1 MKSKMDPLVSVVI
14 PVYNVESYLHEC
26 VKSVVEQTYT
36 NIEIILVDDG
46 STDNSGTL
54 CDEFA
59 LSDSRICV
67 FHKKNGGLSDARNY
81 GIRRSRGSLI
91 SFIDSDD
98 YVSSDY
104 IMHLYQALVRGKTDI
119 AATSICIFHDGELPK
134 QDKHNTAVF
143 HVYDACDALE
153 DMLYMRHLEPNA
165 FPKIYKRELFD
176 TIQYPVGKLY
186 EDIATTAKLIDKAGK
201 IAYLNAKDYYY
212 RIRPNSIQT
221 ASFNPKKLDLL
232 DQLNVVKSIVQ
243 TTYPSII
250 NAYYSKEQSALF
262 NLYMNI
268 SPDDTKEMLGI
279 ADDLWHGIK
288 KNRISV
294 LKDREARPDAR
305 IASLLSFL
313 GSIPCRCVYK
323 LVRK

>member
-1 MKSKMDPLVSVVI
+1 MKSSMDPLVSVVI
-14 PVYNVESYLHEC
+14 PVYNVEPYLHEC
-26 VKSVVEQTYT
+26 VASVVEQTYT

-46 STDNSGTL
+46 STDSSGTL

-81 GIRRSRGSLI
+81 GILRSHGSLI

-98 YVSSDY
+98 YVSSNY

-119 AATSICIFHDGELPK
+119 ATTSICIFREGEPPK
-134 QDKHNTAVF
+134 EHKRDTAEF
-143 HVYDACDALE
+143 HVYDACEALE

-165 FPKIYKRELFD
+165 FPKIYKKELFD

-186 EDIATTAKLIDKAGK
+186 EDIATTTKLIDKAGK
-201 IAYLNAKDYYY
+201 IAYLDENDYYY

-243 TTYPSII
+243 LKYPNAI

-262 NLYMNI
+262 NLCMNI
-268 SPDDTKEMLGI
+268 PQKSKEQNQEICKMLWKSI
-279 ADDLWHGIK
+279 L
-288 KNRISV
+288 KNRIRV
-294 LKDREARPDAR
+294 ILDKNARIDAR
-305 IASLLSFL
+305 LASMLSYFSYTL
-313 GSIPCRCVYK
+313 CKHIYH
-323 LVRK
+323 LVRR

>member
-1 MKSKMDPLVSVVI
+1 MKNSMDPLVSVVI
-14 PVYNVESYLHEC
+14 PVYNVEPYLHEC
-26 VKSVVEQTYT
+26 VTSVVEQTYT

-46 STDNSGTL
+46 STDSSGTL

-81 GIRRSRGSLI
+81 GIRRSHGSLI

-98 YVSSDY
+98 YVSPDY

-119 AATSICIFHDGELPK
+119 ATTSICIFREGEPLK
-134 QDKHNTAVF
+134 EHKRDTAEF
-143 HVYDACDALE
+143 HVYDACEALE

-165 FPKIYKRELFD
+165 FPKIYKKELFD

-186 EDIATTAKLIDKAGK
+186 EDIATTTKLIDKAGK
-201 IAYLNAKDYYY
+201 IAYLDEKDYYY

-243 TTYPSII
+243 AKYPSVI

-268 SPDDTKEMLGI
+268 NRCDIKENLKI
-279 ADDLWHGIK
+279 ADRLWAEIK
-288 KNRISV
+288 NNRISV
-294 LKDREARPDAR
+294 LRDREARTDAR
-305 IASLLSFL
+305 IASLLSFSGPSL
-313 GSIPCRCVYK
+313 CRCIYR

>member
-1 MKSKMDPLVSVVI
+1 MKNSMDPLVSVVI
-14 PVYNVESYLHEC
+14 PVYNVEPYLHEC
-26 VKSVVEQTYT
+26 VTSVVEQTYT

-46 STDNSGTL
+46 STDSSGTL

-81 GIRRSRGSLI
+81 GIRRSHGSLI

-98 YVSSDY
+98 YVSPDY

-119 AATSICIFHDGELPK
+119 ATTSICIFREGEPFK
-134 QDKHNTAVF
+134 EHKRDTAEF
-143 HVYDACDALE
+143 HVYDACEALE

-165 FPKIYKRELFD
+165 FPKIYKKEFFD

-186 EDIATTAKLIDKAGK
+186 EDIATTTKLIDKAGK
-201 IAYLNAKDYYY
+201 IAYLDEKDYYY

-243 TTYPSII
+243 AKYPSVI

-268 SPDDTKEMLGI
+268 NHCDIKNLKI
-279 ADDLWHGIK
+279 ADRLWAEIK
-288 KNRISV
+288 NNRISV
-294 LKDREARPDAR
+294 LRDREARTDAR
-305 IASLLSFL
+305 IASLLSFSGPSL
-313 GSIPCRCVYK
+313 CRCIYR

>member
-1 MKSKMDPLVSVVI
+1 MKSSMNPLVSVVI
-14 PVYNVESYLHEC
+14 PVYNVEPYLHEC
-26 VKSVVEQTYT
+26 VTSVVEQTYT

-46 STDNSGTL
+46 STDSSGTL

-81 GIRRSRGSLI
+81 GIHRSHGSLI

-98 YVSSDY
+98 YVSPDY

-119 AATSICIFHDGELPK
+119 ATTSICIFREGEPPK
-134 QDKHNTAVF
+134 EHKRDTAEF
-143 HVYDACDALE
+143 HVYDACEALE

-165 FPKIYKRELFD
+165 FPKIYKKELFD

-186 EDIATTAKLIDKAGK
+186 EDIATTTKLIDKAGK
-201 IAYLNAKDYYY
+201 IAYLDENDYYY

-243 TTYPSII
+243 TKYPSAI
-250 NAYYSKEQSALF
+250 NAYFSKEQSALF

-268 SPDDTKEMLGI
+268 SPDDTKEMLEI
-279 ADDLWHGIK
+279 AGGLWNGIK

-294 LKDREARPDAR
+294 LKDKEARPDAK

-313 GSIPCRCVYK
+313 GPIPCRCVYK

>member
-1 MKSKMDPLVSVVI
+1 MKSSMDPLVSVVI
-14 PVYNVESYLHEC
+14 PVYNVEPYLHEC
-26 VKSVVEQTYT
+26 VASVVEQTYT

-46 STDNSGTL
+46 STDSSGTL

-81 GIRRSRGSLI
+81 GILRSHGSLI

-98 YVSSDY
+98 YVSSNY

-119 AATSICIFHDGELPK
+119 ATTSICIFREGEPPK
-134 QDKHNTAVF
+134 EHKCDTAEF

-165 FPKIYKRELFD
+165 FPKIYKKELFD

-186 EDIATTAKLIDKAGK
+186 EDIATTTKLIDKAGK
-201 IAYLNAKDYYY
+201 IAYLDEKDYYY

-232 DQLNVVKSIVQ
+232 DQLNIVKSIVQ
-243 TTYPSII
+243 TKYPSAI

-268 SPDDTKEMLGI
+268 NRCDIKENLKI
-279 ADDLWHGIK
+279 ADRLWAEIK
-288 KNRISV
+288 NNRISV
-294 LKDREARPDAR
+294 LRDREARTDAR
-305 IASLLSFL
+305 IASLLSFSGPSL
-313 GSIPCRCVYK
+313 CRCIYR